1 MTAAPASRTRLALPG
16 LPPQAFSRYLA
27 GLGLVRV
34 LATQADPELEAWWD
48 GGVLVI
54 DTVVPDLAEWLVTSY
69 RPTPVISPWNGGSG
83 FGVKDKLSK
92 VVLKRLRDVKSDRL
106 AELQQAAGLAEGIM
120 TQATQRG
127 WDKARQVSEL
137 RNVGPES
144 LLRWLDACIVLRDGG
159 AAFPP
164 LLGTGGNDGRFD
176 FSTNFHQR
184 LIDVL
189 PELGAIS
196 AQSRD
201 WAGDLLHG
209 TSTVPLIRAA
219 IGQFDPGGAGGRNSS
234 PFGAAE
240 SQVNPWEFVLLIEGA
255 LYFASGVARRQGAEQ
270 SRAAMPFCV
279 WGSADG
285 PVPGADGED
294 SRGEIWAPVW
304 NSPLRAREISQ
315 VFAESRASWQGEI
328 ATQTA
333 QMYAALRSF
342 GVARGLD
349 RFIRYGLHK
358 RNGLAFSAVRLD
370 EVAVRESADIQLSVA
385 PQRIVQAYVRVGA
398 RTVQTG
404 HRRATR
410 QHLSFVSELRP
421 EALRDL
427 LAEITLM
434 DLATM
439 RSSRARD
446 DLGWRPAEP
455 PARDYAEFLHHGLR
469 DQASFRV
476 AAALAAGRTTH
487 QGRATS
493 VRDLVVGVLPRNSR
507 DSWGEAEVTG
517 LGVRPLADVLADLV
531 RWRAQQEGGGDVG
544 RGFVPFASSGVAVP
558 WSDLHAWV
566 TGSVDDREVSRSF
579 LACLALDWGGRS
591 LTLGPDAGVVG
602 LPNLELALLQAFASG
617 RLDSGAGDHA
627 KSGPLRYGLSR
638 DWPTRL
644 LADATAPGRPS
655 PVINE
660 AAALLRRLGWSVGT
674 PARGDADRARIV
686 AALVARSTTQPLR
699 RIGASPPR
707 FDPTQ
712 IPIADPDDDPQNE
725 QGEQQ

>member
-1 MTAAPASRTRLALPG
+1 MTAAPASRTRFALPG
-16 LPPQAFSRYLA
+16 LPAHSFSRYLA

-34 LATQADPELEAWWD
+34 LAEQADADLAAWWD
-48 GGVLVI
+48 GSTLMI
-54 DTVVPDLAEWLVTSY
+54 DTTVPDLAEWLVTGY

-83 FGVKDKLSK
+83 FGLKDKSSR
-92 VVLKRLRDVKSDRL
+92 VVLQRLQGVETDRL
-106 AELQQAAGLAEGIM
+106 ADLQQAVGLAEQIVG
-120 TQATQRG
+120 QASERG

-137 RNVGPES
+137 RNVGPEA

-164 LLGTGGNDGRFD
+164 LLGTGGNDGRLD

-184 LIDVL
+184 LIEVL
-189 PELGAIS
+189 PELGAKP
-196 AQSRD
+196 AQSRG
-201 WAGDLLHG
+201 WATDLLHG
-209 TSTVPLIRAA
+209 TSSLPLIRAA

-255 LYFASGVARRQGAEQ
+255 LYFASGIARRQGAAQ

-279 WGSADG
+279 WGSSDG

-342 GVARGLD
+342 GVARGID

-385 PQRIVQAYVRVGA
+385 PQRIVQAYDRVTA
-398 RTVQTG
+398 RTVSTCR
-404 HRRATR
+404 RRAAR
-410 QHLSFVSELRP
+410 HHLAFVSELKP
-421 EALRDL
+421 ESLRDL

-446 DLGWRPAEP
+446 DLNWRPAGP
-455 PARDYAEFLHHGLR
+455 PARDYATFLHHGLR
-469 DQASFRV
+469 DQAAFRV
-476 AAALAAGRTTH
+476 AAALASGRTTH
-487 QGRATS
+487 QGRPTS
-493 VRDLVVGVLPRNSR
+493 VRDLVVGVLPRSSR
-507 DSWGEAEVTG
+507 DGWADAKVTG
-517 LGVRPLADVLADLV
+517 LGIRPLADVLADLL
-531 RWRAQQEGGGDVG
+531 RWRAQQEGSDVVE
-544 RGFVPFASSGVAVP
+544 RGFVPFPSSGVRVP
-558 WSDLHAWV
+558 WPDLHAWV
-566 TGSVDDREVSRSF
+566 AGSIDDREVSRSF
-579 LACLALDWGGRS
+579 LACLALDWGGRT
-591 LTLGPDAGVVG
+591 LTLEPVVSVGV
-602 LPNLELALLQAFASG
+602 LPNLELALFQAFASG
-617 RLDSGAGDHA
+617 RLDSG
-627 KSGPLRYGLSR
+627 SGAQVESGAIRYGLNR

-644 LADATAPGRPS
+644 LADTTRPGQHS
-655 PVINE
+655 TVVDE
-660 AAALLRRLGWSVGT
+660 AAALVRRLSWKVGT
-674 PARGDADRARIV
+674 PARSDAARNRIV

-707 FDPTQ
+707 IDPT
-712 IPIADPDDDPQNE
+712 PLAPADPDDDLQNE
-725 QGEQQ
+725 QGEQ